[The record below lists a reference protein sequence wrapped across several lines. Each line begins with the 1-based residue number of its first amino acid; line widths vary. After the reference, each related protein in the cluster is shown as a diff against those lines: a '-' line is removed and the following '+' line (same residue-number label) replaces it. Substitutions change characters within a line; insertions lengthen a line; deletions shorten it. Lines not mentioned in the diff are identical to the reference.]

1 VKPPSAVSIENA
13 KLRKIASSVRNAH
26 SWGKTYSVPKG
37 DWRKPLANGAKR
49 K

>member
-1 VKPPSAVSIENA
+1 MSAD

-37 DWRKPLANGAKR
+37 IWKR
-49 K
+49 TVKRGKKAQW